1 MVFDVLCASQLV
13 MVVVSAGMAVGIQT
27 GIGNRA
33 FTIIT
38 AEPFLPRV
46 GAWTGRLQDMAAL
59 WNLINVII
67 ELVSY
72 GIWSGFTQIVFSH
85 KTLHNDHV

>member
-33 FTIIT
+33 FI
-38 AEPFLPRV
+38 
-46 GAWTGRLQDMAAL
+46 GD
-59 WNLINVII
+59 
-67 ELVSY
+67 
-72 GIWSGFTQIVFSH
+72 
-85 KTLHNDHV
+85 